1 MDEKAE
7 DYHKQGIRLFCAGQL
22 EEAVEFY
29 SKAIK
34 IDPQFPN
41 AYHNRGIILQSLNRI
56 IEGNTD
62 IQRAKDLRSGK
73 IRGKSSGNPCGG
85 ETNKT
90 VRLNWEEV
98 ENICDTIFLSDSQ
111 DLAENDSPEFYDSHY
126 DDLFSDT
133 SFETNEACGE
143 LVKPTPETHCYP
155 AILEFVNGKRLEVA
169 RARLFEPTNNDVSI
183 IREDGYAERLIPL
196 EHIACIRMA
205 GKPSKLNKN
214 KNSLCYA
221 ENIETVDGII
231 YHEAVHP
238 EQDFDNVLFG
248 FSTKEQTRFIYSFIP
263 SMNIKKRCQVRY
275 IGEILLDMRFIENDI
290 LQHAVIE
297 HQKTKTTKLGKIIA
311 QKTKVLYSAIE
322 DELEQA
328 KQAKVQDGFKTGEIL
343 LTSGLVNKK
352 QVLEALKHQEYL
364 QNMKIGQFL
373 VEKGIVQEEEV
384 CIALAEKF
392 RIPFVDLKKEKVS
405 RKTLTLLSKNFI
417 LQNEI
422 LPISFDNDILTV
434 ATLNPDV
441 SDLHDATIKECKCK
455 DVQFVL
461 TQPTHLRV
469 IIDLLD
475 KKNGLGVAN

>member
-1 MDEKAE
+1 LGEKAE
-7 DYHKQGIRLFCAGQL
+7 DYYKQGMRLFRAGQL
-22 EEAVEFY
+22 KEAVEFY
-29 SKAIK
+29 SKAIE
-34 IDPQFPN
+34 IDPQFPD
-41 AYHNRGIILQSLNRI
+41 AYHNRGEISLSLNRI

-62 IQRAKDLRSGK
+62 IQKAKDLRSGK
-73 IRGKSSGNPCGG
+73 FRWKSSEKPSG
-85 ETNKT
+85 EKTNKT
-90 VRLNWEEV
+90 VRLNWQEV
-98 ENICDTIFLSDSQ
+98 ENICDTIFLSDSR
-111 DLAENDSPEFYDSHY
+111 DSAENDPLEFYDSY
-126 DDLFSDT
+126 VDDVFSDDNI
-133 SFETNEACGE
+133 ETKEACEE
-143 LVKPTPETHCYP
+143 LVKPAPEAHDYP

-169 RARLFEPTNNDVSI
+169 RARLFEPTNNDISI

-205 GKPSKLNKN
+205 GKPAKLNKN

-231 YHEAVHP
+231 YHEAIHP
-238 EQDFDNVLFG
+238 EQDIENVLFG

-263 SMNIKKRCQVRY
+263 AVNIRKRCQVRY
-275 IGEILLDMRFIENDI
+275 IGEILLDMHFIGNDI
-290 LQHAVIE
+290 LQHALDE
-297 HQKTKTTKLGKIIA
+297 HQQTKTMKLGKIIA
-311 QKTKVLYSAIE
+311 QQTKVIYSAIE

-328 KQAKVQDGFKTGEIL
+328 KQAKVQEGFKTGEIL
-343 LTSGLVNKK
+343 LTSGLVDKE
-352 QVLEALKHQEYL
+352 QVLEALEYQEYL

-392 RIPFVDLKKEKVS
+392 RIPFVDLKKQKVS
-405 RKTLTLLSKNFI
+405 RKTLTHLSKNFI

-422 LPISFDNDILTV
+422 LPISLDNDILTV

-441 SDLHDATIKECKCK
+441 SDLYEATIKECKCK

-461 TQPTHLRV
+461 TLPTHLRV

-475 KKNGLGVAN
+475 EKNGLGVTH